1 MIKADSDRLLKA
13 LVISIMFHVF
23 MFAGMNLLDW
33 FHEIDLPPRL
43 PPVTLRIERVGQA
56 ADTPLAD
63 EAMESISKEIL
74 EQEELVPIKTQDT
87 PIPSHSPPESNPYDD
102 MSTNEEVETPVP
114 LPELIME
121 TGKVK
126 DFQPKESEI
135 VYEKYGD
142 DTDSSD
148 VSELVSSGSVF
159 DTGPSLII
167 SEEDL
172 EKFSEVIAGAE
183 NQDQSDLVGAQKS
196 DDSLYTYDN
205 DLVKFD
211 KGDVNRELLVNP
223 PPEMPED
230 IPFDFPPEI
239 TYKIRFS
246 LNSDGFVKVLSID
259 PSSVYPRIDAS
270 IRKALRSWSFSGSTD
285 SEVVEGTITLIFK
298 AK

>member
-1 MIKADSDRLLKA
+1 MINADSDRLLKA
-13 LVISIMFHVF
+13 LLISIMFHAF

-33 FHEIDLPPRL
+33 FPEMDIPPRL
-43 PPVTLRIERVGQA
+43 PPVTLRIERANHA
-56 ADTPLAD
+56 AETP
-63 EAMESISKEIL
+63 MEDKEIERVSKEIL
-74 EQEELVPIKTQDT
+74 EQEELVPIKSQDT
-87 PIPSHSPPESNPYDD
+87 PIPSPSPPESSPYDD
-102 MSTNEEVETPVP
+102 MFTNKEVETPVP

-121 TGKVK
+121 TGKAK

-135 VYEKYGD
+135 LYEEYGD

-148 VSELVSSGSVF
+148 VRELVSSGSVS
-159 DTGPSLII
+159 DTGPSQII
-167 SEEDL
+167 STEDL
-172 EKFSEVIAGAE
+172 EKFSEVIAGTE

-196 DDSLYTYDN
+196 DDSLYKYDN

-211 KGDVNRELLVNP
+211 KGDVKRELLVNP

-230 IPFDFPPEI
+230 LPSDFPPEI

-246 LNSDGFVKVLSID
+246 LNPDGLVRVLSIE

-270 IRKALRSWSFSGSTD
+270 IRKALRSWSFSRSTG